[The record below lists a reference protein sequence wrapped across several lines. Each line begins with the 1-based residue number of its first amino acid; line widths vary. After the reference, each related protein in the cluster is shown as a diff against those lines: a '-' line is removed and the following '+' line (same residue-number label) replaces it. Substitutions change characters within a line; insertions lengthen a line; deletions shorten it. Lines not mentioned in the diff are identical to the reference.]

1 MYSNVSRLD
10 LLKKALGD
18 HRLEIVSGD
27 QNLNGQTVEAAKV
40 LLPEKPSIVCLGL
53 LRRFA

>member
-1 MYSNVSRLD
+1 LD